1 MALDSAASILRY
13 SRASMSSAERK
24 IGPPLAH
31 LLETE
36 IDDEISLY
44 DPLTEQVVVLNKT
57 ASDVWRLSDGE
68 ADLDEIARLLASA
81 YGVAIDQIRVQVE
94 ETVRS
99 FHEHGLLATEPH
111 GENPQ

>member
-1 MALDSAASILRY
+1 MNLPQ
-13 SRASMSSAERK
+13 RK
-24 IGPPLAH
+24 IGPPLSH

-44 DPLTEQVVVLNKT
+44 DPHTEQVVVLNKT

-68 ADLDEIARLLASA
+68 SDLDEISILLASA
-81 YGVAIDQIRVQVE
+81 YGVEVDQIRGQVE
-94 ETVRS
+94 ETIRS
-99 FHEHGLLATEPH
+99 FQEHGLLATEQQ